1 MSVSRAARIGYGWL
15 AWLFVACVVVQ
26 FFLAGLGVFAG
37 AANFDTHRSFGYL
50 FGWLLVLMLVAAIV
64 GRMER
69 RFIGG
74 ALVLIALFAMQSVLV
89 ALRESLPAVAALHP
103 LNGVAIFTLGLWLA
117 RSAMRWPSRTTVAA
131 ASPASG
137 ELAS

>member
-50 FGWLLVLMLVAAIV
+50 FGWLLVLMLIAAIV
-64 GRMER
+64 GRMGG

-74 ALVLIALFAMQSVLV
+74 ALVLIVLFAMQSVFV
-89 ALRESLPAVAALHP
+89 ALRDSLAAVAALHP
-103 LNGVAIFTLGLWLA
+103 LNGVAIFTLALSLA
-117 RSAMRWPSRTTVAA
+117 RSSMRSPTGAPAPV
-131 ASPASG
+131 ASPATG
-137 ELAS
+137 ERAS